1 MEEKYLRA
9 EEQEAAKNLA
19 FLTKNVSNKTD
30 GARLQRAV
38 FGREERLKSEKIIEQ
53 LFKEGKA
60 VHSNCLTL
68 VYLPVSLS
76 VKGPVQAMFSVSKRH
91 FKHAVDRN
99 RLKRQ
104 LREAYRLQKNA
115 FYEKL
120 LPSETKLAICFVYK
134 TKLKNSYSQIASEMN
149 SLTQIMLQRLG
160 A

>member
-1 MEEKYLRA
+1 MEEKYLHA
-9 EEQEAAKNLA
+9 EGQEVAKNLA
-19 FLTKNVSNKTD
+19 FLTKDASNKTG

-68 VYLPVSLS
+68 VYLPIQLS
-76 VKGPVQAMFSVSKRH
+76 VKNPVQAMFSVSKRH
-91 FKHAVDRN
+91 FKQAVDRN

-104 LREAYRLQKNA
+104 LREAYRLQKNT
-115 FYEKL
+115 FYEKV
-120 LPSETKLAICFVYK
+120 SGAEKQLAICFVYK
-134 TKLKNSYSQIASEMN
+134 SKTKNPYAQIVAEMN
-149 SLTQIMLQRLG
+149 SLTQIMLQRLR